1 MKQILAVI
9 LAILPVLYIG
19 CSKKQEVKE
28 DPRFSDQR
36 VVLQVGDNKLTLG
49 DVNKR
54 FATAKFQSA
63 QQEYDMKK
71 GFVEQFLQRFLLIEG
86 AKEQGITAEVDTS
99 MVRRSLLQN
108 LYNDKILSKI
118 NVTDSDVSD
127 FFQKYGGEVEV
138 GQIAL
143 YDSLLADS
151 LYNVLT
157 KGGDFE
163 QLAREYSKDEISAAK
178 GGILGY
184 TAYGRLPDKIQDAAF
199 SMKIGEF
206 SKPIRTRSNWLIVK
220 VYDRIKN
227 TPADLQNGMDNYRNL
242 TNQYTQKREVNRY
255 VDEARSEVHYRLVDA
270 TIKMM
275 IGKADSIKAAGSK
288 PANLPSSAY
297 LDSAAFN
304 GDQLKMYMAEYDG
317 GGTTVR
323 DYLVLMKGYAPER
336 APEMRDT
343 GILDD
348 VLEGMTMPSIL
359 EKIAKKE
366 GIDQTKTFKDG
377 MDYLKG
383 NILAQKM
390 TEKIYQSM
398 GDIPDSTI
406 ARVYKENPDKYYRP
420 DQMRAAG
427 IASKTQQEAE
437 DLLRR
442 ARSGENFY
450 RLAKQYSI
458 DKTSAEQNGDLG
470 FFTAERNTPIY
481 KAGENMKKGD
491 MGGPVQMDNNWW
503 VFMVTDRIARSLK
516 PLKTVEP
523 EIIGQVSQE
532 WRTKALNNYLA
543 GMKEKSHYTM
553 DLDLVRGN
561 LFTGS
566 LSQATNDTTRKD
578 IK

>member
-1 MKQILAVI
+1 MKQILAAI
-9 LAILPVLYIG
+9 LAILPVLFIS

-54 FATAKFQSA
+54 FATAKFESV
-63 QQEYDMKK
+63 QQEFDMKK
-71 GFVEQFLQRFLLIEG
+71 GFLEQFLQRFLLIEG
-86 AKEQGITAEVDTS
+86 AKEEGITAEPDTS

-108 LYNDKILSKI
+108 LYNEKIMSKI
-118 NVTDSDVSD
+118 NVTDSDVND

-138 GQIAL
+138 GQIVL

-151 LYNVLT
+151 IYNVLT

-163 QLAREYSKDEISAAK
+163 QLARDFSKDDRSASK

-184 TAYGRLPDKIQDAAF
+184 ISYGRLPDKIQDAAF
-199 SMKIGEF
+199 GMKPGEF
-206 SKPIRTRSNWLIVK
+206 SKPIRTRSSWQIVK
-220 VYDRIKN
+220 AYDRIKN
-227 TPADLQNGMDNYRNL
+227 TPADLQKGMDNYRNL
-242 TNQYTQKREVNRY
+242 TNQYIQKRDVNLY
-255 VDEARSEVHYRLVDA
+255 VDKARAEMHYRLVDA

-275 IGKADSIKAAGSK
+275 IGKADSLKAVGSK
-288 PANLPSSAY
+288 PAGLPSSAY

-317 GGTTVR
+317 GGTTVQ

-336 APEMRDT
+336 APEMRDA

-377 MDYLKG
+377 MDYLRG
-383 NILAQKM
+383 NMLAQKM
-390 TEKIYQSM
+390 TEKIYGSL
-398 GDIPDSTI
+398 GDIPDSTVERI
-406 ARVYKENPDKYYRP
+406 YKENPEKYYRP

-427 IASKTQQEAE
+427 IAVKTQQEAE
-437 DLLRR
+437 DLLKR

-458 DKTSAEQNGDLG
+458 DKTTAEQNGDLG
-470 FFTAERNTPIY
+470 FFTVERNTPIY
-481 KAGENMKKGD
+481 QAGEKMKKGD

-503 VFMVTDRIARSLK
+503 VFMVTDRMPRSLK
-516 PLKTVEP
+516 PLKSVEP

-532 WRTKALNNYLA
+532 WRTKALNDFLA
-543 GMKEKSHYTM
+543 GMKEKSHYMM

-561 LFTGS
+561 LLTGS